1 MWIFRRLLLLVKR
14 TPVSIHFL
22 RDVTEFSELQTISH
36 YLPKVIRIFILL
48 FIKQHEKTTAL
59 LSELTKVSIAR
70 FLMWWWNSSLFIST
84 ICFYIESLRR
94 KHHCILRWKPIKKKK
109 HSIVSNYQ
117 FPFHSHII
125 NFTDRKYKSY
135 FFLYFISSR
144 LSYVTNHPRILT
156 FLLLDWQFHTGV
168 QQ

>member
-1 MWIFRRLLLLVKR
+1 MPALGSSVTLLIWILRRLLLLVKR

-22 RDVTEFSELQTISH
+22 RDMTEFSELQTISH

-48 FIKQHEKTTAL
+48 SIKQHEKTTAL

-94 KHHCILRWKPIKKKK
+94 KHHCILRWKPLKKKK
-109 HSIVSNYQ
+109 STLL
-117 FPFHSHII
+117 FPM
-125 NFTDRKYKSY
+125 
-135 FFLYFISSR
+135 ISSHFTSIS
-144 LSYVTNHPRILT
+144 LILQT
-156 FLLLDWQFHTGV
+156 ENRSPIFSLLYLILFKLCDQPF
-168 QQ
+168 